1 MHFLCADGGK
11 DALFHKDDF
20 YSYRLRLQVLDR
32 VVSLVLSELFTVLR
46 GQLIVNS

>member
-11 DALFHKDDF
+11 DDLFYKDDF

-32 VVSLVLSELFTVLR
+32 VVSLILSELLAVL
-46 GQLIVNS
+46 